1 MKVKILRLLE
11 YSGELE
17 DLVNDQLRWGV
28 SDSRT
33 WGRPGHEI
41 TIRSAV
47 LLPNFDNSDY
57 TNLIP
62 KKDTL

>member
-17 DLVNDQLRWGV
+17 DILLDERNWGV
-28 SDSRT
+28 QGTRT

-41 TIRSAV
+41 TIRSTT
-47 LLPNFDNSDY
+47 LTPDFDNIDY
-57 TNLIP
+57 FDKNSV
-62 KKDTL
+62 KDTL